1 MGFKCLVN
9 SLTSSPRMMVGIT
22 QSPWELK
29 FSLKEEDITPGEKAI
44 ASGGL
49 AGCDFINHQQLVYL
63 SVSASTPGSFLPSR
77 NSRLAPPPVE
87 MWVIWSATPAW
98 LMALT
103 LSPPPMIDVAALF
116 AATAFAMALVP
127 LAKVGNSNTPAG
139 PFHTMVRAVE
149 TTSSMAATDL
159 GPISR
164 PCQSAGKFLLE
175 SHT

>member
-98 LMALT
+98 LMAL
-103 LSPPPMIDVAALF
+103 
-116 AATAFAMALVP
+116 VP
-127 LAKVGNSNTPAG
+127 LAKFGNSNTPAG
-139 PFHTMVRAVE
+139 PFHTIVRAVE
-149 TTSSMAATDL
+149 TTSSMETTDL
-159 GPISR
+159 GPMSK
-164 PCQSAGKFLLE
+164 PCQ
-175 SHT
+175 